1 MTANSFYDTCSFSP
15 DEFQR
20 EAIAAIAEGQSVVV
34 TAPTGAGKTLIAEA
48 AVHLALER
56 GGRAFYTTPIKALS
70 NQKFKDLVE
79 VYGEERVGLLTGD
92 NSVNGRADVVVM
104 TTEVLRNM
112 IYAGSTALDNLHTV
126 ILDEVHFLGDRSR
139 GQVWEEVV
147 IHAPSRLRLVC
158 LSATIANARE
168 FTDWIAERRGPT
180 SLIQEGHRPVPL
192 TPMYGMKDKWSE
204 GRVTLTPL
212 LKDERPNR
220 QIQQQLAQRSA
231 KSKQSGIKRTPPKRF
246 VTPRRAETLDVMASL
261 EMLPAI
267 YFVFSRGGCED
278 AAAQVGASQR
288 QGLPRAVRD
297 RIRQI
302 AERHT
307 ADLSEADLAA
317 LEYPLWLSNLE
328 AGVAAH
334 HAGLVPAFKE
344 AVEQMFE
351 EGLLKVVFATETLA
365 LGINMPARSVV
376 IENLSKFNGETHEL
390 LTASQ
395 YTQFTGRAGR
405 RGIDDRGYGVI
416 LHSPYVRF
424 SQVVSLAQEG
434 ASTLV
439 STFAPTY
446 NMAVNHVAN
455 YDRETAESLLE
466 ASFAA
471 FQRPPDDGAADHV
484 ARLSEEHIELLAAAK
499 CEHGSVLE
507 YVREQRSGGK
517 AGRLIMESLHP
528 GDVIEI
534 PGGARPGRYVLLRL
548 LEGDRPRLELLSAGG
563 KVAKIA
569 IRDLVGGSSRIG
581 VLNFKGTI
589 RPNDKRSTQQAVQQ
603 LRRLRSTMSEDISV
617 STDMDDDPVRECPR
631 FDQHATAARAA
642 LKLGRHLGQREL
654 EQPRGLLDHFT
665 AIVGLLQDR
674 GYLDEWA
681 LLSPGEGLR
690 RIYSE
695 QDLLLSE
702 CIRVGLFDNA
712 SSAELAALL
721 SAFVYEP
728 RRDGPTGSMPTPD
741 TVAAGKAILETWQ
754 DLQQAERARRLPP
767 TRAPEFGFGSL
778 AYAWVIGA
786 ELDDLLT
793 MSSLTVGDFVRVCR
807 QLLDVIRQCLEA
819 MPHNARVLSDA
830 LDAVNRGIVRPG
842 DAQ

>member
-1 MTANSFYDTCSFSP
+1 VTAETFYDACAFSP

-20 EAIAAIAEGQSVVV
+20 EAINAIADGQSVVV

-48 AVHLALER
+48 AVHLALEE

-70 NQKFKDLVE
+70 NQKFQDLVE

-112 IYAGSTALDNLHTV
+112 IYASSPALEDLHTV

-147 IHAPSRLRLVC
+147 IHAPSQLQLIC

-168 FTDWIAERRGPT
+168 FADWISERRGAT
-180 SLIQEGHRPVPL
+180 ALIQEGHRPVPL
-192 TPMYGMKDKWSE
+192 TPMYGMKDKWSD
-204 GRVTLTPL
+204 GRITLTPL
-212 LKDERPNR
+212 LREDQPNR
-220 QIQQQLAQRSA
+220 QIQQQLAQRGA
-231 KSKQSGIKRTPPKRF
+231 RSKQSGVKRAQPKRF
-246 VTPRRAETLDVMASL
+246 VTPRRSETLEAMASL

-267 YFVFSRGGCED
+267 YFIFSRAGCEE
-278 AAAQVGASQR
+278 AAARVGAAQR
-288 QGLPRAVRD
+288 QSLPSGFRD
-297 RIRQI
+297 RIREI

-307 ADLSEADLAA
+307 SELSAADLAA
-317 LEYPLWLSNLE
+317 LEYPLWLANLE

-395 YTQFTGRAGR
+395 YTQLTGRAGR
-405 RGIDDRGYGVI
+405 RGIDDQGYGVI

-424 SQVVSLAQEG
+424 SQVVSLAQQG
-434 ASTLV
+434 ASILV

-455 YDRETAESLLE
+455 YDQATAESLLD

-471 FQRPPDDGAADHV
+471 FQRPPDDGAAEHV
-484 ARLSEEHIELLAAAK
+484 ARLSEEHADLLAAAK
-499 CEHGSVLE
+499 CEHGSVLD
-507 YVREQRSGGK
+507 YVRDQRNGGQ
-517 AGRLIMESLHP
+517 AGRLIMESLRP

-534 PGGARPGRYVLLRL
+534 PGGARPGRYVLLRRL
-548 LEGDRPRLELLSAGG
+548 TGDRPRLELLSAGG

-569 IRDLVGGSSRIG
+569 IRDLVPGSCRIG
-581 VLNFKGTI
+581 VLHFKGAF
-589 RPNDKRSTQQAVQQ
+589 RPNDKRFTQQAVQQ
-603 LRRLRSTMSEDISV
+603 LRKLRSTMSEDIGV
-617 STDMDDDPVRECPR
+617 SSEVEVDPVQACPR
-631 FDQHATAARAA
+631 FEQHAKAARAA
-642 LKLGRHLGQREL
+642 LKLGKHLGQREL
-654 EQPRGLLDHFT
+654 EQPRSLLDQFRS
-665 AIVGLLQDR
+665 IVGLLQDR
-674 GYLDEWA
+674 GYLDDWS
-681 LLSPGEGLR
+681 LLPPGEGLR
-690 RIYSE
+690 RLYSE

-702 CIRVGLFDNA
+702 CIGAGLFDDA
-712 SSAELAALL
+712 SSAEMAALL

-741 TVAAGKAILETWQ
+741 TVAVGKAVLETWQ
-754 DLQQAERARRLPP
+754 DLQQAERVRRLPP
-767 TRAPEFGFGSL
+767 TRVPEFGFGSL

-786 ELDDLLT
+786 ELDDLLD

-807 QLLDVIRQCLEA
+807 QLLDVMRQCLDA
-819 MPHNARVLSDA
+819 MPHNAQVLSDA
-830 LDAVNRGIVRPG
+830 IDAVNRGIVRPG
-842 DAQ
+842 DTQ